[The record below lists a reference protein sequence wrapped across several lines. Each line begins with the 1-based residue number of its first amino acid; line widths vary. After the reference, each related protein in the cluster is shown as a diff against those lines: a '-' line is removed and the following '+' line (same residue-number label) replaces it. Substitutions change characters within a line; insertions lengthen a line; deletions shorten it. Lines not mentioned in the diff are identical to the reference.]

1 MRYILSRMSS
11 ETRAALDAKGGAHGG
26 PLWRRLVIGRNP
38 TLTLVRAIVLAV
50 LCAIVFKFILLPI
63 RVRGSSMAP
72 TYHDGSVHFIN
83 LLSYRRHPPER
94 GDVVAVQLAGPK
106 LLLLKRVVGLPGEVV
121 QVRDGVVWID
131 GQRVQDPHAVGS
143 IPWQV
148 GPKRLE
154 PNEYFVIGDN
164 RIVSDL
170 HFKTG
175 DQIMGKVFR

>member
-1 MRYILSRMSS
+1 MSS
-11 ETRAALDAKGGAHGG
+11 ETRATSGAENQAADP
-26 PLWRRLVIGRNP
+26 PLWRRLVLGRNP
-38 TLTLVRAIVLAV
+38 TVTLVRAVVLAAT
-50 LCAIVFKFILLPI
+50 CAIVFKFILLPI
-63 RVRGSSMAP
+63 RVTGSSMDP
-72 TYHDGSVHFIN
+72 TYRNGSIHFIN
-83 LLSYRRHPPER
+83 LLSYRGHPPER

-106 LLLLKRVVGLPGEVV
+106 LLLLKRVVGLPGEIA
-121 QVRDGVVWID
+121 QVRDGVVLINGERID
-131 GQRVQDPHAVGS
+131 EPNAVGL

-164 RIVSDL
+164 RAVSDL